1 MTMNLSKREM
11 VILGGLVA
19 AAVAMYLFLL
29 GPTATE
35 RARLAAEAAR
45 LSRETQKITEALKAI
60 PRGKEGLE
68 EARRRLEEIRARLLP
83 PGGLSTLFGEISR
96 PSKRLGVRIASF
108 TPKGPDPVQHGQ
120 VSVDLIV
127 EGKYLELGKYLEE
140 LFEGQLLL
148 SISDLKLQAAKS
160 GPPNLE
166 MRVVLK
172 TWMRQEASQ

>member
-1 MTMNLSKREM
+1 
-11 VILGGLVA
+11 VA

-35 RARLAAEAAR
+35 RARLVAEAAR
-45 LSRETQKITEALKAI
+45 LSRENQKITEALKAI

-108 TPKGPDPVQHGQ
+108 TPKGPDPAQHGQ
-120 VSVDLIV
+120 ILTDLV
-127 EGKYLELGKYLEE
+127 LEGKYVDLGRYLEE

>member
-1 MTMNLSKREM
+1 MNLSKREM

>member
-1 MTMNLSKREM
+1 MNLSKREM

-108 TPKGPDPVQHGQ
+108 TPKGPDPAQHGQ

-127 EGKYLELGKYLEE
+127 EGKYLELGQYLEE
-140 LFEGQLLL
+140 LFEGQILL

-172 TWMRQEASQ
+172 TWMRQDSSQ

>member
-1 MTMNLSKREM
+1 MNMSKREM
-11 VILGGLVA
+11 VILGGLAV

-45 LSRETQKITEALKAI
+45 LSRENQKITEALKAI

>member
-1 MTMNLSKREM
+1 MSLSKREM

-45 LSRETQKITEALKAI
+45 LSRENQKITEALKAI

>member
-1 MTMNLSKREM
+1 MNLSKREM
-11 VILGGLVA
+11 VILGGLA
-19 AAVAMYLFLL
+19 LAAVAMYLFLL

-45 LSRETQKITEALKAI
+45 LSRENQKITEALKAI

-108 TPKGPDPVQHGQ
+108 TPKGPDPAQHGQ
-120 VSVDLIV
+120 ILTDLV
-127 EGKYLELGKYLEE
+127 LEGKYVDLGRYLEE

>member
-68 EARRRLEEIRARLLP
+68 EARTRLEKIRARLLP

-108 TPKGPDPVQHGQ
+108 TPKGPDPAQHGQ
-120 VSVDLIV
+120 ISVDLIV

-140 LFEGQLLL
+140 LFEGQILL

-172 TWMRQEASQ
+172 TWMRQDASQ

>member
-1 MTMNLSKREM
+1 MNLSKREM

-35 RARLAAEAAR
+35 RARLAAESAR

-68 EARRRLEEIRARLLP
+68 EARARLEKIRARLLP

-108 TPKGPDPVQHGQ
+108 TPKGPDPAQHGQ
-120 VSVDLIV
+120 VSADLIV

-140 LFEGQLLL
+140 MFEGQILL